1 MMASLFHQR
10 LKICFGPISRHSA
23 NHLPIPLLPLLQ
35 KRRER
40 LVVMAVCPARA
51 IRVLAFDPHAAG
63 LVLHLG
69 LGVFGSAA
77 FCR

>member
-10 LKICFGPISRHSA
+10 LKICFGTISRHAA

-40 LVVMAVCPARA
+40 LVTVTVRPATA
-51 IRVLAFDPHAAG
+51 LLVLAFNPHAPRFI
-63 LVLHLG
+63 LDLG
-69 LGVFGSAA
+69 ACVF
-77 FCR
+77 